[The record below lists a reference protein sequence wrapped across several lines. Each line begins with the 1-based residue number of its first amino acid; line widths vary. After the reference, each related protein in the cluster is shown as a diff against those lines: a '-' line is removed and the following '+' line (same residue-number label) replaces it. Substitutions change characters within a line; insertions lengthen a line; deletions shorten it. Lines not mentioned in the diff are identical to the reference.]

1 MSFCLRP
8 GHGDEGGQKKKKKKR
23 TGTQLWNVHSDLHV
37 VNLLASVYIIK
48 FFPCCCLLTN

>member
-1 MSFCLRP
+1 MVMRV
-8 GHGDEGGQKKKKKKR
+8 GKKKKKKKKR